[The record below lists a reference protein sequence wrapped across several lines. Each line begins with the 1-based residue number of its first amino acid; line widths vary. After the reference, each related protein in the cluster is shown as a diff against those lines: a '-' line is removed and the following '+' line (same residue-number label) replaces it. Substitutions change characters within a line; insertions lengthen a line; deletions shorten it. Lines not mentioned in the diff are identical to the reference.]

1 MKRAIDLVKIKENSQ
16 SENLSYWQNNM
27 FNYNLI
33 IECRAVFR
41 NLLMFNHFMHRLPF
55 KSNSHQAEEFIFDI
69 PEVLVDQS
77 YFLVQ

>member
-1 MKRAIDLVKIKENSQ
+1 
-16 SENLSYWQNNM
+16 M

-41 NLLMFNHFMHRLPF
+41 NLLMFNHFMHCLPF